1 MSEELKAKTKVTLT
15 PENKA
20 MLAYIQDQ
28 LHRVS
33 GEIRADVA
41 RLEANLKQGRPAGP
55 SAATGAVDSEAVT
68 LNDLGVQLF
77 YRNEVQEARSVL
89 ERATQSDPNLLEAWN
104 NLAMVCSALGEA
116 EQAGEAFAHAVAL
129 DPNRTEVLCNQAVL
143 HLIGGDNE
151 AALTLLERAEQTHP
165 RHIPTLLNLAHV
177 YQLKGEH
184 ERAVRAWK
192 MVVVI
197 DPANEEAKQNLRQ
210 YFQ

>member
-1 MSEELKAKTKVTLT
+1 MTDELKAKTKVTLT
-15 PENKA
+15 PESKA
-20 MLAYIQDQ
+20 MLAFIQDQ

-41 RLEANLKQGRPAGP
+41 RLENNLKQTRPVS
-55 SAATGAVDSEAVT
+55 SAAVTTADSEAVT

-89 ERATQSDPNLLEAWN
+89 ERATQSDPGLLEAWS

-116 EQAGEAFAHAVAL
+116 EQAGEAFAHAIAL

-143 HLIGGDNE
+143 HQLGGDNE
-151 AALTLLERAEQTHP
+151 AALSLLERAEQSHP
-165 RHIPTLLNLAHV
+165 RHIPTLLNLAHI

>member
-1 MSEELKAKTKVTLT
+1 MTDELKAKTKIVLT

-41 RLEANLKQGRPAGP
+41 RLEANFKQTRPAAA
-55 SAATGAVDSEAVT
+55 SAIGGVVDSEAIT

-77 YRNEVQEARSVL
+77 YRNEVQESRSVL

-116 EQAGEAFAHAVAL
+116 EQAGEAFARAIAL
-129 DPNRTEVLCNQAVL
+129 DANRTEVLCNQAVL